1 MTVASPQVLGGRP
14 GRFGAGE
21 SRSESRAGVAWWT
34 LALLLLATGLVVA
47 TLFGFE
53 ATALGLMV
61 AGAVLATVV
70 VQPAIGILML
80 MANFLVASYPS
91 PIRGDGLLTI
101 NNILGIILC
110 VLLVAQLAQRPD
122 LWYLRVRQLHV
133 FLAIGVVFIIGT
145 LVSDHNFPN
154 LQVTAGRFRLLDQT
168 GPMAQDFTT
177 RFAFLVLT
185 LQFLST
191 KRDLK
196 RAITVMMICLI
207 MIVPS
212 ALLGYASG
220 NAVAGYRAAAD
231 FSAATNSNRLAF
243 LCLLQI
249 AFWWYFMRAEPTP
262 ERTMLAVGVIGSL
275 IFTVF
280 LSASRSG
287 VLGLG
292 ILFYLLTKTRGG
304 VRGGRMQVIAVAII
318 AAGVMLT
325 VIPEENLE
333 RIENLNP
340 FATGTHDVGSHS
352 TERRVETV
360 ELGWRIFQDYPLFG
374 VGLGNFREVARQV
387 YQDIYFRPPHN
398 SYVWSLS
405 EGGIFCL
412 LLYLLLFYVTWLDIR
427 WLQVSPAVPQD
438 LRWIVAALGPC
449 FWLLLFFS
457 AFADIWLSPITY
469 IILGLII
476 AMRHYVSQRRV
487 VLV

>member
-1 MTVASPQVLGGRP
+1 MSVASPQVLGGAR
-14 GRFGAGE
+14 AV
-21 SRSESRAGVAWWT
+21 RAGSGASALWT
-34 LALLLLATGLVVA
+34 FAALAAVGGVLVTATFAGLE
-47 TLFGFE
+47 T
-53 ATALGLMV
+53 TALGLIV
-61 AGAVLATVV
+61 AGAVLATVM

-101 NNILGIILC
+101 NNILGIILS

-122 LWYLRVRQLHV
+122 LWFLRVRQLHV
-133 FLAIGVVFIIGT
+133 FFAIGVVFI
-145 LVSDHNFPN
+145 VSTIVSNHNFPS

-168 GPMAQDFTT
+168 GPMTQDFIT
-177 RFAFLVLT
+177 RLAFLILT
-185 LQFLST
+185 LQFLSR

-212 ALLGYASG
+212 ALLGYATG
-220 NAVAGYRAAAD
+220 KAVAGYRAAAD
-231 FSAATNSNRLAF
+231 FSAGTNSNRLAF
-243 LCLLQI
+243 LCLIQI
-249 AFWWYFMRAEPTP
+249 AFWWYFMRAVPSP
-262 ERTMLAVGVIGSL
+262 ARTAMCAAAIGSL

-292 ILFYLLTKTRGG
+292 ILFYMLTKTRGG
-304 VRGGRMQVIAVAII
+304 VSGGRLQVIAVAII
-318 AAGVMLT
+318 AAGVLLT

-333 RIENLNP
+333 RMQNLNP
-340 FATGTHDVGSHS
+340 FATGTHEVGSHS

-360 ELGWRIFQDYPLFG
+360 ELGWRIFRDYPLFG
-374 VGLGNFREVARQV
+374 IGLGNFREVARQV
-387 YQDIYFRPPHN
+387 YLDPFWRPPHN

-412 LLYLLLFYVTWLDIR
+412 LLYLALFWVTWRDIQ
-427 WLQVSPAVPQD
+427 WLQSAPAVPQD
-438 LRWIVAALGPC
+438 LRWIVAALAPC
-449 FWLLLFFS
+449 MALLLFFS

-469 IILGLII
+469 IIIGLVI
-476 AMRHYVSQRRV
+476 AMRRYVSRRV
-487 VLV
+487 VVLA

>member
-1 MTVASPQVLGGRP
+1 MSVAALQTWGGGARTGTTKRASALWGVVAVLLVG
-14 GRFGAGE
+14 
-21 SRSESRAGVAWWT
+21 
-34 LALLLLATGLVVA
+34 ALLAFA
-47 TLFGFE
+47 TLSGME
-53 ATALGLMV
+53 ATAIGLMV
-61 AGAVLATVV
+61 AGAVLTTVV
-70 VQPAIGILML
+70 MQPPIGILML

-101 NNILGIILC
+101 NNILGIILV
-110 VLLVAQLAQRPD
+110 VLMMAELARRPD
-122 LWYLRVRQLHV
+122 LSFLRTRQLHV
-133 FLAIGVVFIIGT
+133 FFAIGVVFVISTI
-145 LVSDHNFPN
+145 VSDQMFPN

-168 GPMAQDFTT
+168 GPMSQDFVT
-177 RFAFLVLT
+177 RLAFFILT
-185 LQFLST
+185 LQFLT
-191 KRDLK
+191 RKRDLK
-196 RAITVMMICLI
+196 RAVTVMMICLV

-249 AFWWYFMRAEPTP
+249 AFWWYFARADPTP
-262 ERTMLAVGVIGSL
+262 ERTVLSVGVIASL

-292 ILFYLLTKTRGG
+292 ILFYMLTKTRGG
-304 VRGGRMQVIAVAII
+304 VKGGRVQVIAVAIV
-318 AAGVMLT
+318 ALGALLT
-325 VIPEENLE
+325 VIPQENIDRL
-333 RIENLNP
+333 ENLNP
-340 FATGTHDVGSHS
+340 FATGTHDLGSHS

-360 ELGWRIFQDYPLFG
+360 ELGWRIFKDYPLFG
-374 VGLGNFREVARQV
+374 VGIGNFREVARQV
-387 YQDIYFRPPHN
+387 YQDEYFRPPHN

-412 LLYLLLFYVTWLDIR
+412 LLYLLLFYITWRDIQ
-427 WLQVSPAVPQD
+427 WLQASPAVPSD

-449 FWLLLFFS
+449 MGLLLFFS

-469 IILGLII
+469 ILLGLVV
-476 AMRHYVSQRRV
+476 AMRRYVSRRRA

>member
-1 MTVASPQVLGGRP
+1 MSVATPQVFGGSHD
-14 GRFGAGE
+14 RFVTSA
-21 SRSESRAGVAWWT
+21 RSVKRGTGGVWWVT
-34 LALLLLATGLVVA
+34 ALLLIASGLVAA
-47 TLFGFE
+47 TLAGLE
-53 ATALGLMV
+53 TTALGLMV
-61 AGAVLATVV
+61 AGAVLATVI

-110 VLLVAQLAQRPD
+110 VLLTAQLAQRPD

-133 FLAIGVVFIIGT
+133 FLAIGIVFIIGT
-145 LVSDHNFPN
+145 FVSNHSFPN
-154 LQVTAGRFRLLDQT
+154 LQITAGRFRLLDQT

-185 LQFLST
+185 LQFLAT

-196 RAITVMMICLI
+196 RATTVIMICLI

-231 FSAATNSNRLAF
+231 FSAGTNSNRLAF
-243 LCLLQI
+243 LCLIQI
-249 AFWWYFMRAEPTP
+249 AFWWYFMRAEPSP
-262 ERTMLAVGVIGSL
+262 ERTAFSAGVIGSL

-292 ILFYLLTKTRGG
+292 ILFYMLTKTRGG
-304 VRGGRMQVIAVAII
+304 VRGGRLQVIAVAII
-318 AAGVMLT
+318 AIGALLT

-340 FATGTHDVGSHS
+340 FATGTHEQGSHS

-360 ELGWRIFQDYPLFG
+360 ELGWRIFQDYPLWG

-412 LLYLLLFYVTWLDIR
+412 LLYLLLFYYTWIDIR
-427 WLQVSPAVPQD
+427 WLQASPAVPPD

-469 IILGLII
+469 IILGMVI
-476 AMRHYVSQRRV
+476 AMRHYVSRRRV

>member
-1 MTVASPQVLGGRP
+1 MSVASPQVLGGRRALRA
-14 GRFGAGE
+14 GTGAGVVWTIGALVAVT
-21 SRSESRAGVAWWT
+21 AG
-34 LALLLLATGLVVA
+34 LALATFSGL
-47 TLFGFE
+47 E
-53 ATALGLMV
+53 ATALGLIV
-61 AGAVLATVV
+61 AGAVLATVT

-101 NNILGIILC
+101 NNILGIILS

-122 LWYLRVRQLHV
+122 LWFLRIRQLHV
-133 FLAIGVVFIIGT
+133 FLAIGAVFVLSTI
-145 LVSDHNFPN
+145 VSSYNFPS
-154 LQVTAGRFRLLDQT
+154 LQITAGRFRLLDQT
-168 GPMAQDFTT
+168 GPMTQDFIT
-177 RFAFLVLT
+177 RLAFLILT
-185 LQFLST
+185 LQFLSR

-196 RAITVMMICLI
+196 RAVTVMMICLV

-231 FSAATNSNRLAF
+231 FSAGTNSNRLAF
-243 LCLLQI
+243 LCLIQI
-249 AFWWYFMRAEPTP
+249 GFWWYFMRAEPSAG
-262 ERTMLAVGVIGSL
+262 RTLLAAGVIASL

-292 ILFYLLTKTRGG
+292 MLFYMLTKTRGG
-304 VRGGRMQVIAVAII
+304 VSGGRIQVIAVAII
-318 AAGVMLT
+318 AMGVLLT
-325 VIPEENLE
+325 VIPDENLE
-333 RIENLNP
+333 RMQNMNP

-360 ELGWRIFQDYPLFG
+360 ELGWRIFRDYPLFG
-374 VGLGNFREVARQV
+374 IGLGNFREVARQV
-387 YQDIYFRPPHN
+387 YFDPFWRPPHN

-412 LLYLLLFYVTWLDIR
+412 MLYLALFWFTWRDIQ
-427 WLQVSPAVPQD
+427 WLQASPAVPQD
-438 LRWIVAALGPC
+438 LRWIVAALAPC
-449 FWLLLFFS
+449 MGLLLFFS

-469 IILGLII
+469 IIIGLVV
-476 AMRHYVSQRRV
+476 ATRRYVSRRV
-487 VLV
+487 VVLA